1 MISKMTKYSFILL
14 SDEAK
19 IFLKKIQALGLVDI
33 TRSAKPVDEHSAALL
48 SSIEAYKKAS
58 TKLESLDFS
67 KDPDYGKFVVEIH
80 ADKTVQDALQTFL
93 DAESRLAALQTEL
106 AAALKEVEDRRAW
119 GRFDASALHGL
130 AEYGWKTR
138 FYCINKK
145 KYEPAWA
152 TLYPLQE
159 VFDDGNNV
167 WFVTV
172 SDAPDYSLPVDEIPA
187 PEGDLK
193 EAEDRVAEI
202 RAEIIACKS
211 VLLSLKEYV
220 PEMKKAYAKEAAD
233 LQRYLSDAGAEKAA
247 EGKLT
252 TFVGFAPVENE
263 AHLSAEFDRMNVLW
277 FKEEAVEEDDPP
289 IQFKGNWF
297 TKMFTVLTDMYGRPA
312 YNEFDPT
319 PFISFFFTLFFGM
332 CMGDAGYGILLVL
345 IGFYLKR
352 SKSEMSEYGPLV
364 IALGVATM
372 LAGTVMHT
380 FFGINTYEAAWV
392 PGFLKKFMITK
403 PIAGMDPQMVIS
415 VLIGIVHICVALLM
429 KAIVS
434 VRNNGFLGSLG
445 TLGWTLLIIGGV
457 ILAGISFMGVLDSA
471 VTKWIVICLG
481 IVSALGI
488 FLLNDI
494 RRNPLS
500 NIGTGLWE
508 TYNTAT
514 GLLGDTLSYIRLY
527 ALGLA
532 GGMLGNAFN
541 LLGGIVLGENPN
553 FISWPLCILILVF
566 GHALNLAMCCLGAF
580 VHPLRLNFLEFFKNS
595 GYEGTGRAYDPL
607 TLNK

>member
-48 SSIEAYKKAS
+48 SNIEAYKKAS

-67 KDPDYGKFVVEIH
+67 KDPDYGKFVVEID

-93 DAESRLAALQTEL
+93 DAESRLAALQAEL

-145 KYEPAWA
+145 KYDPAWA

-193 EAEDRVAEI
+193 EAEDRVAKI

>member
-1 MISKMTKYSFILL
+1 MISKMTKYSFILP

-19 IFLKKIQALGLVDI
+19 IFLKKIQTLGLVDI

-67 KDPDYGKFVVEIH
+67 KDPDYGKFVVETH
-80 ADKTVQDALQTFL
+80 ADKTVQDALQTFR
-93 DAESRLAALQTEL
+93 DTESRLAALQAEL

-119 GRFDASALHGL
+119 GRFDASVLHGL

-145 KYEPAWA
+145 KYDSAWA

-172 SDAPDYSLPVDEIPA
+172 SDDPDYSLPVDEIPA

-202 RAEIIACKS
+202 RAEMITCKS
-211 VLLSLKEYV
+211 VLLSLKEYG
-220 PEMKKAYAKEAAD
+220 PEMKKAYAQEAAD
-233 LQRYLSDAGAEKAA
+233 LQRYLSDAGAGKAA

-277 FKEEAVEEDDPP
+277 FKEEAIEEDDPP

-364 IALGVATM
+364 ITLGVATM

-445 TLGWTLLIIGGV
+445 TLGWTLLIVGGV
-457 ILAGISFMGVLDSA
+457 ILAGISFIGVLDSA

-481 IVSALGI
+481 IVSAIGI

-541 LLGGIVLGENPN
+541 LLGGIVLGEDPS
-553 FISWPLCILILVF
+553 FFSWPFYILILVF

>member
-1 MISKMTKYSFILL
+1 MISKMTKYSFILI

-19 IFLKKIQALGLVDI
+19 PFLKKIQSLGLVDI
-33 TRSAKPVDEHSAALL
+33 TRSAKPVDEHSASLL

-58 TKLESLDFS
+58 ATLESLDFS
-67 KDPDYGKFVVEIH
+67 KDPDYGKFVVETP
-80 ADKTVQDALQTFL
+80 ADKTVQDAQQAFR
-93 DAESRLAALQTEL
+93 DAESRLASLKAEL

-119 GRFDASALHGL
+119 GRFDASALQGL
-130 AEYGWKTR
+130 SEYGWKTR
-138 FYCINKK
+138 FYSISKK
-145 KYEPAWA
+145 KYDPAWA

-159 VFDDGNNV
+159 VFDDGNKV

-172 SDAPDYSLPVDEIPA
+172 SDDPAYSLPVDEIPA
-187 PEGDLK
+187 PEGDLQ

-202 RAEIIACKS
+202 RAEIITCKS
-211 VLLSLKEYV
+211 ILLSLKRYV
-220 PEMKKAYAKEAAD
+220 PELKKAYAKESAD
-233 LQRYLSDAGAEKAA
+233 LQRYLSNAGAGKAA

-252 TFVGFAPVENE
+252 TFVGFAPVEDE

-277 FKEEAVEEDDPP
+277 FKEEAVEEDNPP
-289 IQFKGNWF
+289 IQFKENWF

-352 SKSEMSEYGPLV
+352 GKGGMSEYGPLV
-364 IALGVATM
+364 IALGVATIF
-372 LAGTVMHT
+372 AGTLMHT

-403 PIAGMDPQMVIS
+403 PIAGMDPQMVLS
-415 VLIGIVHICVALLM
+415 VLIGVVHICVALLV

-445 TLGWTLLIIGGV
+445 TLGWTLLIVGGV
-457 ILAGISFMGVLDSA
+457 ILAGISFIGVLDSA
-471 VTKWIVICLG
+471 VTKWIVIGMG
-481 IVSALGI
+481 IISALGI
-488 FLLNDI
+488 FLFNDI
-494 RRNPLS
+494 HRNPLL

-566 GHALNLAMCCLGAF
+566 GHVLNLAMCCLGAF

-607 TLNK
+607 TLDK

>member
-1 MISKMTKYSFILL
+1 MISKMTKYSFILP

-19 IFLKKIQALGLVDI
+19 IFLKKIQTLGLVDI

-67 KDPDYGKFVVEIH
+67 KDPDYGKFVVETH
-80 ADKTVQDALQTFL
+80 ADKTVQDALQTFR
-93 DAESRLAALQTEL
+93 DTESRLAALQAEL

-145 KYEPAWA
+145 KYDSAWA

-172 SDAPDYSLPVDEIPA
+172 SDDPDYSLPVDEIPA

-202 RAEIIACKS
+202 RAEMITCKS
-211 VLLSLKEYV
+211 VLLSLKEYG
-220 PEMKKAYAKEAAD
+220 PEMKKAYAQEAAD
-233 LQRYLSDAGAEKAA
+233 LQRYLSDAGAGKAA

-277 FKEEAVEEDDPP
+277 FKEEAIEEDDPP

-364 IALGVATM
+364 ITLGVATM

-445 TLGWTLLIIGGV
+445 TLGWTLLIVGGV
-457 ILAGISFMGVLDSA
+457 ILAGISFIGVLDSA

-481 IVSALGI
+481 IVSAIGI

-541 LLGGIVLGENPN
+541 LLGGIVLGEDPS
-553 FISWPLCILILVF
+553 FFSWPFYILILVF

>member
-1 MISKMTKYSFILL
+1 
-14 SDEAK
+14 
-19 IFLKKIQALGLVDI
+19 
-33 TRSAKPVDEHSAALL
+33 
-48 SSIEAYKKAS
+48 
-58 TKLESLDFS
+58 
-67 KDPDYGKFVVEIH
+67 
-80 ADKTVQDALQTFL
+80 
-93 DAESRLAALQTEL
+93 
-106 AAALKEVEDRRAW
+106 
-119 GRFDASALHGL
+119 
-130 AEYGWKTR
+130 
-138 FYCINKK
+138 
-145 KYEPAWA
+145 
-152 TLYPLQE
+152 
-159 VFDDGNNV
+159 
-167 WFVTV
+167 
-172 SDAPDYSLPVDEIPA
+172 
-187 PEGDLK
+187 
-193 EAEDRVAEI
+193 
-202 RAEIIACKS
+202 
-211 VLLSLKEYV
+211 
-220 PEMKKAYAKEAAD
+220 
-233 LQRYLSDAGAEKAA
+233 
-247 EGKLT
+247 
-252 TFVGFAPVENE
+252 
-263 AHLSAEFDRMNVLW
+263 
-277 FKEEAVEEDDPP
+277 
-289 IQFKGNWF
+289 
-297 TKMFTVLTDMYGRPA
+297 
-312 YNEFDPT
+312 
-319 PFISFFFTLFFGM
+319 
-332 CMGDAGYGILLVL
+332 
-345 IGFYLKR
+345 
-352 SKSEMSEYGPLV
+352 
-364 IALGVATM
+364 
-372 LAGTVMHT
+372 MHT

-541 LLGGIVLGENPN
+541 LLGGIVLGEDPS
-553 FISWPLCILILVF
+553 FFSWPFYILILVF

>member
-48 SSIEAYKKAS
+48 SNIEAYKKAS

-67 KDPDYGKFVVEIH
+67 KDPDYGKFVVEID

-93 DAESRLAALQTEL
+93 ETESRLAALQAEF

-145 KYEPAWA
+145 KYDPAWA

-202 RAEIIACKS
+202 RAEMITCKS

>member
-67 KDPDYGKFVVEIH
+67 KDPDYGKLVVEID

-93 DAESRLAALQTEL
+93 DAESRLAALQAEL

-145 KYEPAWA
+145 KYDPAWA

-202 RAEIIACKS
+202 RAEMITCKS

>member
-67 KDPDYGKFVVEIH
+67 KDPDYVKFVVETH

-93 DAESRLAALQTEL
+93 DAESRLAALQAEL

-145 KYEPAWA
+145 KYDPAWA

-202 RAEIIACKS
+202 RAEIITCKS

-332 CMGDAGYGILLVL
+332 CMGDAGYGVLLVL

-380 FFGINTYEAAWV
+380 FFGINTYEATWV